1 VSNQDEELEDV
12 RAAFQKK
19 LKIVEQQL
27 ENEHEDRLN
36 FLREKHELETK
47 IITLQ
52 ELAARSADEE
62 QVYLSSKA
70 FNNFLRTQKYFPL
83 KMYKLKRDLKRT
95 KALLRDAQFML
106 EKSKLDSSN
115 KVIIRQLKNQVI

>member
-1 VSNQDEELEDV
+1 LLKQDEELEDV

-36 FLREKHELETK
+36 FLHEKHELETK

-52 ELAARSADEE
+52 ELAARSGDED
-62 QVYLSSKA
+62 QVRIYQFNISS
-70 FNNFLRTQKYFPL
+70 FISLNFFIPTERP
-83 KMYKLKRDLKRT
+83 KRREGGCLEI
-95 KALLRDAQFML
+95 LLGI
-106 EKSKLDSSN
+106 
-115 KVIIRQLKNQVI
+115 V